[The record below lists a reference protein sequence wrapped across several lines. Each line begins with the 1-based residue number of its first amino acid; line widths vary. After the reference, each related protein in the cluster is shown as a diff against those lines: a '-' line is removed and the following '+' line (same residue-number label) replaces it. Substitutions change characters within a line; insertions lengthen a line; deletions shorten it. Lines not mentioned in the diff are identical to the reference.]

1 MFLRAKGRT
10 RASARRGTG
19 RGMLLVRIG
28 LLVAALALAGGTA
41 CSGVGDWAQQKA
53 GVSKSEYLRAVN
65 PICTDLNQRIQA
77 LGQPSGT
84 MKEQAQ
90 LALAVNEMTRSVVM
104 RIRSLPAPDADA
116 AMLDALYE
124 RTLATLR
131 VADRSARAL
140 ERGDTA
146 TANRAFTQAL
156 GQITEINRSLAEY
169 GLTECAR

>member
-1 MFLRAKGRT
+1 
-10 RASARRGTG
+10 
-19 RGMLLVRIG
+19 MLLVRIG
-28 LLVAALALAGGTA
+28 LLVAALAVAGGTA

-90 LALAVNEMTRSVVM
+90 LALEVNEMTRSVVM
-104 RIRSLPAPDADA
+104 RIRSFPAPDADT
-116 AMLDALYE
+116 AMLDALLYE

-131 VADRSARAL
+131 VADRSARAF
-140 ERGDTA
+140 ERGDKA

-156 GQITEINRSLAEY
+156 GQITEINRRLAEY

>member
-1 MFLRAKGRT
+1 
-10 RASARRGTG
+10 
-19 RGMLLVRIG
+19 MLLVRIG

-90 LALAVNEMTRSVVM
+90 LALEVNEMTRSVVM

>member
-1 MFLRAKGRT
+1 
-10 RASARRGTG
+10 
-19 RGMLLVRIG
+19 
-28 LLVAALALAGGTA
+28 
-41 CSGVGDWAQQKA
+41 
-53 GVSKSEYLRAVN
+53 VSTVFPSHRRAVN

-90 LALAVNEMTRSVVM
+90 LALEVNEMTRSVVLQ
-104 RIRSLPAPDADA
+104 IRSLPAPDADA
-116 AMLDALYE
+116 AMLDSLYE

-131 VADRSARAL
+131 VADRSARAF
-140 ERGDTA
+140 ERGDKA

-156 GQITEINRSLAEY
+156 GQITEINRRLAEY